1 MKGPTRF
8 PRISSDMKHIIIAA
22 TALLT
27 IAGATA
33 QDIKLAVQAYTFRDR
48 TFAETVETAKR
59 LGLKNIEMY
68 GGQKLGGDMK
78 GTTDF
83 KTITPE
89 SIKDLKKFIDD
100 AGVKVVSYGVTNA
113 ADEKQ
118 WAQLNTLA
126 DAIGIKTIQ
135 LEISKDRAK
144 FDLAEKMAEKYDLII
159 AIHNHRQPIGK
170 PQGILEQLEGRGPRI
185 GAGCDIG
192 HWMRAGVTP
201 LDGVKL
207 LKGKFVTMHLVDVEK
222 IVTKG
227 RSRDVPYGTGAG
239 NLKAVMDELKAQ
251 GFKGYVTLEYEH
263 MSPDLEKEVGQ
274 CVAWFNNY
282 QKGAL

>member
-1 MKGPTRF
+1 
-8 PRISSDMKHIIIAA
+8 MKHIIITAI
-22 TALLT
+22 ALLT
-27 IAGATA
+27 FAGATA

-48 TFAETVETAKR
+48 TFTETVVTAKR
-59 LGLKNIEMY
+59 LGIENIEMY
-68 GGQKLGGDMK
+68 GGQKLGGDIE
-78 GTTDF
+78 GTTDY

-89 SIKDLKKFIDD
+89 SVKQLKKFIDD

-113 ADEKQ
+113 DNEQ
-118 WAQLNTLA
+118 EWAQLNELA

-135 LEISKDRAK
+135 LEISEDRKK
-144 FDLAEKMAEKYDLII
+144 FDLAEKLAEKYDLTV
-159 AIHNHRQPIGK
+159 AIHNHRQEIGK
-170 PQGILEQLEGRGPRI
+170 PEGILKQLEGRGPRV

-207 LKGKFVTMHLVDVEK
+207 LKGKFVTMHLVDIEK

-239 NLKAVMDELKAQ
+239 NLKAVMDELKGQ

-263 MSPDLEKEVGQ
+263 MTADLEKEVGQ
-274 CVAWFNNY
+274 CVTWFNNY
-282 QKGAL
+282 QNGTL